1 MLDGDSKK
9 EGIIKKR
16 MNQLVIVHVLGLI
29 WLIDCWVKKQPPYP
43 FLLDLSQYPCAIIYI
58 YIYIYYKMLPPQTNL
73 SLGRYII
80 HAYDNI
86 MENKPDEVFQN
97 HLT

>member
-1 MLDGDSKK
+1 
-9 EGIIKKR
+9 
-16 MNQLVIVHVLGLI
+16 
-29 WLIDCWVKKQPPYP
+29 
-43 FLLDLSQYPCAIIYI
+43 
-58 YIYIYYKMLPPQTNL
+58 MLPPQTNL